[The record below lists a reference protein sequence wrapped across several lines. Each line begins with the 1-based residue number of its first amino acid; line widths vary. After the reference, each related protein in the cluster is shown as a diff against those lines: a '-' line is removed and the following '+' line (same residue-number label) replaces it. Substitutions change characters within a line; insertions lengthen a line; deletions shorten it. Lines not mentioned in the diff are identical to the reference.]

1 MATITQ
7 RPNGRYQASIMVNGR
22 RHRKDF
28 LDKFEAESWISSKA
42 QGKTPK
48 QGIVLAPISENS
60 TPNTWLE
67 LYTIV
72 YNRVW
77 KGSKGEKSAKLN
89 AKSVLEYF
97 KPNNPY
103 RQLTIEGIDAF
114 ISHLEGIG
122 NGDGTI
128 NRKLA
133 ALSKMLRFAHAR
145 GWIEKMPMIERKT
158 EPMNRLRWLSDAE
171 EADLLSRFE
180 AMGAIDLANLCLFLV
195 DTGARVGE
203 ALKLEWRDI
212 DTANKIVRFWDTKN
226 GQARSIPL
234 TTRVLDMIQ
243 EVDVLGLGGKGPFS
257 EVKQTTFN
265 HKWVVVRNAM
275 GLGKDDQF
283 VPHALRHTCAS
294 RLVQRGVP
302 ILTVKEWL
310 GHKSLTITLR
320 YAHLAPKQL
329 FDAVKVLEPNHD
341 K

>member
-1 MATITQ
+1 
-7 RPNGRYQASIMVNGR
+7 MVNGR

-28 LDKFEAESWISSKA
+28 LDKYEAESWLKDKA
-42 QGKTPK
+42 REKTPK
-48 QGIVLAPISENS
+48 QGLVLAPISENT

-89 AKSVLEYF
+89 AKSVLDYF
-97 KPNNPY
+97 KPNNAY
-103 RQLTIEGIDAF
+103 RHLSIEGIDAF
-114 ISHLEGIG
+114 TSHLEGIG

-145 GWIEKMPMIERKT
+145 GWIEKMPLIERKQ
-158 EPMNRLRWLSDAE
+158 EPLNRIRWLSDDE
-171 EADLLSRFE
+171 ESSLLARFDNSGSPELAD
-180 AMGAIDLANLCLFLV
+180 LCLFLV

-203 ALKLEWRDI
+203 ALKLEWRDV
-212 DTANKIVRFWDTKN
+212 DFQHKLVRFWDTKN
-226 GQARSIPL
+226 GQARSIPI
-234 TTRVLDMIQ
+234 TNRVAEMLIKR
-243 EVDVLGLGGKGPFS
+243 EGLYPSHGPFRT
-257 EVKQTTFN
+257 VKQTTFN
-265 HKWVVVRNAM
+265 HKWVIVRRAM

-310 GHKSLTITLR
+310 GHKSLAITLR